1 MTENPFAVLTAVVAP
16 AILTNAC
23 TVLSLGTGNRV
34 ARVVDRRRMVDES
47 LSSLPEGSRER
58 AMKLA
63 ELERLRHRSRL
74 LFKAL
79 RLLYAGLG
87 GFAGSA
93 LIAVI
98 GSAMAYYE
106 QTLLFQSLAAVGLI
120 VGVASVA
127 ALVAASVT
135 LVSEVRLALD
145 SIEVEEIEHG
155 RLNAG

>member
-1 MTENPFAVLTAVVAP
+1 MTDNPFAVLTAVVAP

-34 ARVVDRRRMVDES
+34 ARVVDRRRQVDEALGS
-47 LSSLPEGSRER
+47 LETGSVEHGRKR
-58 AMKLA
+58 A

-74 LFKAL
+74 LFTAL
-79 RLLYAGLG
+79 RLLYASLG

-98 GSAMAYYE
+98 GSAMAFYE
-106 QTLLFQSLAAVGLI
+106 QAALFRALAVLGLV

-135 LVSEVRLALD
+135 LVSEVRLALN
-145 SIEVEEIEHG
+145 SISQEENEAS
-155 RLNAG
+155 L